1 MTSEIKIRIADQN
14 AIKVVGSLKN
24 FTTISDIPGINVSG
38 AIDRSLLE
46 YDTTT
51 QNWIVTN
58 EIDGNINPTIKIKRT
73 TSSITPPVLQ
83 YGELGVS
90 VGVGTAGNTG
100 GRFWIGNNSGS
111 TVQVGGE
118 YYVSILDHSPG
129 VLESNSGVIV
139 NENKYIDYWN
149 VINGVVVG
157 GGITVGQ
164 GIIVGG
170 GITASALTISGE
182 IVAGSVGI
190 SSNVISTKPGSGD
203 ILYIDPNANGLNS
216 GGTVIIKGNL
226 QIDGDSS
233 IINSTTM
240 SSNEIIFNLG
250 DVTSIKTV
258 VGNIS
263 VGSSI
268 FTLDSVVGINTGD
281 LVSNIIGLNPL
292 NVNRTVTSYSTVNKT
307 ITISGITTAGISS
320 GAQMTITHSYDTNT
334 DRGISFEYNDS
345 ASGIGYTVNRK
356 GFFGYDDSTKKWTYI
371 PETTIT
377 NGVVSGTR
385 GYIDIRGIYLQ
396 PSDVNQYGIPY
407 LDSDGFINQ
416 TVSPGSGISTSN
428 YILTTS
434 PGTNIP
440 TWTSTIDGGGY

>member
-139 NENKYIDYWN
+139 NENKYIDY
-149 VINGVVVG
+149 
-157 GGITVGQ
+157 
-164 GIIVGG
+164 
-170 GITASALTISGE
+170 
-182 IVAGSVGI
+182 
-190 SSNVISTKPGSGD
+190 
-203 ILYIDPNANGLNS
+203 
-216 GGTVIIKGNL
+216 
-226 QIDGDSS
+226 
-233 IINSTTM
+233 
-240 SSNEIIFNLG
+240 
-250 DVTSIKTV
+250 
-258 VGNIS
+258 
-263 VGSSI
+263 
-268 FTLDSVVGINTGD
+268 
-281 LVSNIIGLNPL
+281 
-292 NVNRTVTSYSTVNKT
+292 
-307 ITISGITTAGISS
+307 
-320 GAQMTITHSYDTNT
+320 
-334 DRGISFEYNDS
+334 
-345 ASGIGYTVNRK
+345 
-356 GFFGYDDSTKKWTYI
+356 
-371 PETTIT
+371 
-377 NGVVSGTR
+377 
-385 GYIDIRGIYLQ
+385 
-396 PSDVNQYGIPY
+396 
-407 LDSDGFINQ
+407 
-416 TVSPGSGISTSN
+416 
-428 YILTTS
+428 
-434 PGTNIP
+434 
-440 TWTSTIDGGGY
+440 